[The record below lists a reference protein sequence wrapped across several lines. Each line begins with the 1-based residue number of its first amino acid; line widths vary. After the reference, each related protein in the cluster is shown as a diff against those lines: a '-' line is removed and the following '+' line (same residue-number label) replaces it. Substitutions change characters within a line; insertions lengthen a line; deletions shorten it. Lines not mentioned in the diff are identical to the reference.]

1 MKITIIGSGYVGLV
15 SAICLAKIGHDVIS
29 VDNDKEKIDNLNQG
43 IIPIFEPSLTELL
56 LEVKSLQKI
65 IFTTNLKQAIA
76 ECDAIF
82 IAVGT
87 PQGQDGSADLT
98 SIFEVVKQIAINSQ
112 KPQIVITKSTV
123 PAGTG
128 AKIEKLFA
136 EIAPN
141 TEFSVVS
148 NPEFLREGFAIN
160 DFMYPERIVIGSE
173 SLEAKKVLQEIYQYF
188 GDDKLIFTDII
199 TAELSKYACNSFL
212 ATKIAF
218 VNQIADLCEV
228 FNGDIK
234 KLTQIMGLDSR
245 IGDKFLSPGPG
256 FGGSCFPKDI
266 KAISNFAKQ
275 ADVDLSIIN
284 TVITANQGR
293 IKKITKKIL
302 EIIQQNSIKNCKI
315 AFMGLAFK
323 ANTDDIRYS
332 PAIAIIEELLKNDR
346 TIKVNA
352 CDIQANKNAEV
363 YFGDNNNVKIFTD
376 PYIAISD
383 SNIIIIA
390 TEWNEYKKLDFTKIR
405 NITNKLIVFDLRNIL
420 DPIKIREMGFQYYGV
435 GIS

>member
-29 VDNDKEKIDNLNQG
+29 VDNDKEKIDNLNHG
-43 IIPIFEPSLTELL
+43 IVPIFEPNLTELL
-56 LEVKSLQKI
+56 SEVKALQKI
-65 IFTTNLKQAIA
+65 IFTTNLKQAITD
-76 ECDAIF
+76 CDAIF

-98 SIFEVVKQIAINSQ
+98 FIFEVVKQIAVNSQ
-112 KPQIVITKSTV
+112 KPQIIITKSTV

-128 AKIEKLFA
+128 AKIKQFLA
-136 EIAPN
+136 DVAPN
-141 TEFSVVS
+141 IKFSIVS
-148 NPEFLREGFAIN
+148 NPEFLREGFAID
-160 DFMYPERIVIGSE
+160 DFMYPERIVIGVDSID
-173 SLEAKKVLQEIYQYF
+173 SKKIMQEIYQYF
-188 GDDKLIFTDII
+188 GDEKLIFTDVV
-199 TAELSKYACNSFL
+199 TAELAKYACNSFL

-218 VNQIADLCEV
+218 VNQMADLCEA

-234 KLTQIMGLDSR
+234 KLTQIMGSDSR
-245 IGDKFLSPGPG
+245 IGSKFLSPGPG

-275 ADVDLSIIN
+275 ADVDLSIIEN
-284 TVITANQGR
+284 VITANQAR
-293 IKKITKKIL
+293 VKKIVKKIL
-302 EIIQQNSIKNCKI
+302 EIVQKNKIKNCKI

-332 PAIAIIEELLKNDR
+332 PAIAIIEELLKNNQD
-346 TIKVNA
+346 IKITA
-352 CDIQANKNAEV
+352 SDPQADKNAEI
-363 YFGDNNNVKIFTD
+363 YFSNNDNVEIFAD

-405 NITNKLIVFDLRNIL
+405 NITNKLKVFDLRNIL
-420 DPIKIREMGFQYYGV
+420 DPIKIREMGFEYYGV

>member
-29 VDNDKEKIDNLNQG
+29 VDNDKEKIDNLNHG
-43 IIPIFEPSLTELL
+43 IVPIFEPNLTELL
-56 LEVKSLQKI
+56 SEVKALQKI
-65 IFTTNLKQAIA
+65 IFTTNLKQAIND
-76 ECDAIF
+76 CDAIF

-98 SIFEVVKQIAINSQ
+98 FIFEVVKQIAVNSQ
-112 KPQIVITKSTV
+112 KPQIIITKSTV

-128 AKIEKLFA
+128 GKIKQFLA
-136 EIAPN
+136 DVAPN
-141 TEFSVVS
+141 IKFSIVS
-148 NPEFLREGFAIN
+148 NPEFLREGFAID
-160 DFMYPERIVIGSE
+160 DFMYPERIVIGVDSID
-173 SLEAKKVLQEIYQYF
+173 SKKIMQEIYQYF
-188 GDDKLIFTDII
+188 GDEKLIFTDVV
-199 TAELSKYACNSFL
+199 TAELAKYACNSFL

-218 VNQIADLCEV
+218 VNQMADLCEA

-234 KLTQIMGLDSR
+234 KLTQIMGSDSR
-245 IGDKFLSPGPG
+245 IGSKFLSPGPG

-275 ADVDLSIIN
+275 ADVDLSIIEN
-284 TVITANQGR
+284 VITANQAR
-293 IKKITKKIL
+293 IKKIVKKIL
-302 EIIQQNSIKNCKI
+302 EIVQKNKIKNCKI

-332 PAIAIIEELLKNDR
+332 PAIAIIKELLKNNQD
-346 TIKVNA
+346 IKITA
-352 CDIQANKNAEV
+352 SDPQADKNAEI
-363 YFGDNNNVKIFTD
+363 YFSNNDNVEIFAD

-383 SNIIIIA
+383 SDIIIIA

-405 NITNKLIVFDLRNIL
+405 NITNKLKVFDLRNIL
-420 DPIKIREMGFQYYGV
+420 DPIKIREMGFEYYGV

>member
-15 SAICLAKIGHDVIS
+15 SAICLAKIGHNVIS
-29 VDNDKEKIDNLNQG
+29 VDNDKEKIDNLNRG
-43 IIPIFEPSLTELL
+43 IVPIFEPNLTELL
-56 LEVKSLQKI
+56 SEVKALQKI
-65 IFTTNLKQAIA
+65 TFTANLEQAIID
-76 ECDAIF
+76 CDAIF

-98 SIFEVVKQIAINSQ
+98 FIFEVAKQIAINSQ
-112 KPQIVITKSTV
+112 KPQIIITKSTV

-128 AKIEKLFA
+128 AKIEKFLA

-141 TEFSVVS
+141 IEFSVVS

-160 DFMYPERIVIGSE
+160 DFMYPERIVIGVE
-173 SLEAKKVLQEIYQYF
+173 SLKAKKILQEIYQYF

-199 TAELSKYACNSFL
+199 TAELAKYACNSFL

-218 VNQIADLCEV
+218 VNQMADLCEA

-234 KLTQIMGLDSR
+234 KLTQIMGADSR
-245 IGDKFLSPGPG
+245 IGDKFLNPGPG

-266 KAISNFAKQ
+266 KAISNFAQQ
-275 ADVDLSIIN
+275 ADVDLSIIES
-284 TVITANQGR
+284 VITANQGR

-302 EIIQQNSIKNCKI
+302 GIVQQNNIKNCKI

-332 PAIAIIEELLKNDR
+332 PAIAIIEELLKNNQE
-346 TIKVNA
+346 IKITA
-352 CDIQANKNAEV
+352 SDPQADKNAKI
-363 YFGDNNNVKIFTD
+363 YFSNNSNVEIFTD

-383 SNIIIIA
+383 SDIIIIA
-390 TEWNEYKKLDFTKIR
+390 TEWTEYKKLDFTKIR
-405 NITNKLIVFDLRNIL
+405 NITNKLRIFDLRNIL
-420 DPIKIREMGFQYYGV
+420 DPARLREMGFEYYGV

>member
-15 SAICLAKIGHDVIS
+15 SAICLAKIGHNVIS
-29 VDNDKEKIDNLNQG
+29 VDNDKEKIDNLNRG
-43 IIPIFEPSLTELL
+43 IVPIFEPNLTELL
-56 LEVKSLQKI
+56 SEVKALQKI
-65 IFTTNLKQAIA
+65 TFTANLEQAIID
-76 ECDAIF
+76 CDAIF

-98 SIFEVVKQIAINSQ
+98 FIFEVVKQIAINSQ
-112 KPQIVITKSTV
+112 KPQIIITKSTV

-128 AKIEKLFA
+128 AKIEKFLA

-141 TEFSVVS
+141 IEFSVVS

-160 DFMYPERIVIGSE
+160 DFMYPERIVIGAE
-173 SLEAKKVLQEIYQYF
+173 SLKAKKILQEIYQYF
-188 GDDKLIFTDII
+188 GNDKLIFTDII
-199 TAELSKYACNSFL
+199 TAELAKYACNSFL

-218 VNQIADLCEV
+218 VNQMADLCEA

-234 KLTQIMGLDSR
+234 KLTQIMGADSR
-245 IGDKFLSPGPG
+245 IGDKFLNPGPG

-266 KAISNFAKQ
+266 KAISNFAQ
-275 ADVDLSIIN
+275 QIDVDLSIIES
-284 TVITANQGR
+284 VITANQLR

-302 EIIQQNSIKNCKI
+302 GIVQKNNIKNCKI

-332 PAIAIIEELLKNDR
+332 PAIAIIEELLKNNQE
-346 TIKVNA
+346 IKITA
-352 CDIQANKNAEV
+352 SDPQAYKNAEI
-363 YFGDNNNVKIFTD
+363 YFSDNSNVEIFAD

-383 SNIIIIA
+383 SDIIIIA

-405 NITNKLIVFDLRNIL
+405 NITNNLRIFDLRNIL
-420 DPIKIREMGFQYYGV
+420 DPERLREMGFEYCGV

>member
-29 VDNDKEKIDNLNQG
+29 VDNDKEKIDNLNHG
-43 IIPIFEPSLTELL
+43 IVPIFEPNLTELL
-56 LEVKSLQKI
+56 SEVKALQKI
-65 IFTTNLKQAIA
+65 IFTTNIKQAITD
-76 ECDAIF
+76 CNAIF

-98 SIFEVVKQIAINSQ
+98 FIFEVVRQIAVNSQ
-112 KPQIVITKSTV
+112 KPQIIITKSTV

-128 AKIEKLFA
+128 AKIAQLLA
-136 EIAPN
+136 DMAPN
-141 TEFSVVS
+141 IEFSTVS
-148 NPEFLREGFAIN
+148 NPEFLREGFAID
-160 DFMYPERIVIGSE
+160 DFMYPERIVIGID
-173 SLEAKKVLQEIYQYF
+173 SLKSKKIMQEIYQYF
-188 GDDKLIFTDII
+188 GDEKLIFTDIV
-199 TAELSKYACNSFL
+199 TAELAKYACNSFL

-218 VNQIADLCEV
+218 VNQMADLCEA

-234 KLTQIMGLDSR
+234 KLTQIMGSDSR
-245 IGDKFLSPGPG
+245 IGGKFLSPGPG

-275 ADVDLSIIN
+275 ADVDLSIIEN
-284 TVITANQGR
+284 VITANQVR
-293 IKKITKKIL
+293 IKKIVKKIL
-302 EIIQQNSIKNCKI
+302 EIVQKNKIKNCKI

-332 PAIAIIEELLKNDR
+332 PAIAIIEELLKNNQD
-346 TIKVNA
+346 IKITA
-352 CDIQANKNAEV
+352 SDPQADKNAEI
-363 YFGDNNNVKIFTD
+363 YFSNNDNVEIFSD
-376 PYIAISD
+376 PYIAIFDSD
-383 SNIIIIA
+383 IIIIA

-405 NITNKLIVFDLRNIL
+405 NITNKLKVFDLRNIL
-420 DPIKIREMGFQYYGV
+420 DPIKIREMGFEYYGV